1 MTLPD
6 LLADEG
12 CVYNVL
18 LIGETGSGKT
28 TLLNMLV
35 NYFRGDPHARTQL
48 PSRQILKLA
57 VPTSFLEA
65 TEPEGTQQ
73 TERDISDS
81 KLAIAL
87 ILCQG
92 KTYVSITFKFAG
104 SRSQSTKSVGYNFA
118 HQISDGRA
126 VSFCIVDTPGL
137 GDTEGGPPKDPCMV
151 ATGWCRMMQA
161 MNYTASILFVCLS
174 G

>member
-92 KTYVSITFKFAG
+92 KTYVSITACYAQEAAL
-104 SRSQSTKSVGYNFA
+104 SLQSLLATTLLTRSQMGVLSASASWTRQVWVILKVG
-118 HQISDGRA
+118 HQKIPA
-126 VSFCIVDTPGL
+126 WL
-137 GDTEGGPPKDPCMV
+137 PPV
-151 ATGWCRMMQA
+151 G
-161 MNYTASILFVCLS
+161 V